1 MTLDRYFRTS
11 SYCLF
16 AISFLMLVA
25 TRQLDWISPI
35 LYLGALMFGWEV
47 DAGKSK
53 WKISTT
59 LTSWLM
65 LIFLPFP
72 VVDWLILRTNP
83 IVALVHF
90 IFFASAM
97 KLIQAKRDRDWIWLY
112 VVSFFQM
119 LLAAGMMID
128 TSFFVL
134 LVLFL
139 FCAVSTLVSYEM
151 RRAQLQSHE
160 TTTVEYWRETET
172 AHTGL
177 PKPRWRT
184 LGYFSGITL
193 ALILLLATPLFLAMP
208 RIALKNT
215 GVGWMQG
222 NSLSGFSDTVTLGE
236 VGQLKL
242 NPKLVMRVRVT
253 QPPGQNSLLRWRG
266 VTLDQYDGKSWRD
279 STSRTATGRALAIQV
294 PRRGNTYWLDEGT
307 SYNHTEA
314 LRYITRQTFYLE
326 PLDTPTIFAASKP
339 LWIEGLNSLWKD
351 DSDGLWTSRHSMNRL
366 IYVVESDTRTPQD
379 EVLQKND
386 DRNYGSEI
394 TSRYLQIPR
403 NFDRRVA
410 TLSAEITRN
419 SKSVIESARLI
430 EAHLRSKYSYSL
442 NLRRSDESLD
452 PIVDFLLNVRSGH
465 CEYFASSMTLMLRTQ
480 GIPARIVNGFQT
492 GEFTNI
498 SEFYTVRQSD
508 AHSWVEIY
516 FPDYGWLPFD
526 PTPAAGLSTY
536 EMNWA
541 SVLRQY
547 SDAVEMFWL
556 ERVIGFGVEEQEA
569 IAFRTQRLITDYQ
582 RETGAWFDNMKA
594 RLNAFIKALRGEKRL
609 SDFDGISLL
618 REILLHPIMLGI
630 YSLGF
635 AAFGFVLWRKNARS
649 WQRRI
654 KLDAQGSAIAF
665 YQEMI
670 DILES
675 KGFHRAAEQ
684 TPKEFAQVL
693 MIPAVSE
700 ITSIY
705 QRVRFGQTTIDESEI
720 AQVESALKEL
730 REIKKQANK
739 SEE

>member
-35 LYLGALMFGWEV
+35 LYVATLMFGWEV

-53 WKISTT
+53 WKVSPT

-65 LIFLPFP
+65 LVFLPFP
-72 VVDWLILRTNP
+72 FIDWLVLRTNP

-97 KLIQAKRDRDWIWLY
+97 KLIQAKRNRDWLWLY

-151 RRAQLQSHE
+151 RSAQLQSHE
-160 TTTVEYWRETET
+160 TTTVEYWRETAT
-172 AHTGL
+172 THTGV

-184 LGYFSGITL
+184 LGYFSGATL
-193 ALILLLATPLFLAMP
+193 ILILLLATPLFLAMP

-222 NSLSGFSDTVTLGE
+222 NTLSGFSDSVTLGE

-242 NPKLVMRVRVT
+242 NPTLVMRVRVA
-253 QPPGQNSLLRWRG
+253 QPPDQNPSLRWRG

-279 STSRTATGRALAIQV
+279 STSRNSAGRPIAIQV
-294 PRRGNTYWLDEGT
+294 PRRGNTYWLDEAAQ
-307 SYNHTEA
+307 YNHTQA
-314 LRYITRQTFYLE
+314 LRFITRQTVYLE
-326 PLDTPTIFAASKP
+326 PLETPTIFAAAKP
-339 LWIEGLNSLWKD
+339 LWIEGLNSLWMD
-351 DSDGLWTSRHSMNRL
+351 ESDGLWTNHHSMNRL
-366 IYVVESDTRTPQD
+366 IYTVESDTRTPS
-379 EVLQKND
+379 ERELLENND
-386 DRNYGSEI
+386 REYSPDIS
-394 TSRYLQIPR
+394 SRYLQIPR
-403 NFDRRVA
+403 NFDRRIA
-410 TLSAEITRN
+410 TLTSEITHN

-430 EAHLRSKYSYSL
+430 EAHLRTKFTYSL

-452 PIVDFLLNVRSGH
+452 PIVDFLLNVRAGH

-492 GEFTNI
+492 GEYSPL
-498 SEFYTVRQSD
+498 SEFYSVRQSD
-508 AHSWVEIY
+508 AHSWVEVY
-516 FPDYGWLPFD
+516 FPQFGWIAFD

-536 EMNWA
+536 ETNWA
-541 SVLRQY
+541 SWFRQY

-556 ERVIGFGVEEQEA
+556 ERVIGFGVQEQEA
-569 IAFRTQRLITDYQ
+569 IAFRAQRLISDYQ
-582 RETGAWFDNMKA
+582 RDTGAWFDKIKD
-594 RLNAFIKALRGEKRL
+594 RINAFLGAFRGENKL
-609 SDFDGISLL
+609 TKLDNISLF
-618 REILLHPIMLGI
+618 REFFSHPIMLVIYGMGI
-630 YSLGF
+630 
-635 AAFGFVLWRKNARS
+635 AAFGFVLWRKNSRS
-649 WQRRI
+649 WKRRSKI
-654 KLDAQGSAIAF
+654 DAQASAIAF

-670 DILES
+670 ETLER
-675 KGFHRAAEQ
+675 KGYHRNSEQ
-684 TPKEFAQVL
+684 TPKEFAEAL
-693 MIPAVSE
+693 MLPAVSE
-700 ITSIY
+700 ITSLY
-705 QRVRFGQTTIDESEI
+705 QRVRFGQATIDEAEI

-730 REIKKQANK
+730 KDLKKPGK
-739 SEE
+739 

>member
-35 LYLGALMFGWEV
+35 LYVAALMFGWEV

-65 LIFLPFP
+65 LAFLPFP
-72 VVDWLILRTNP
+72 FIDWLILRTNP

-151 RRAQLQSHE
+151 RRAAQLQSHE
-160 TTTVEYWRETET
+160 ETTVEYWRETET
-172 AHTGL
+172 THTGL

-184 LGYFSGITL
+184 LGYFSGVTL

-242 NPKLVMRVRVT
+242 NPKLVMRVRVA
-253 QPPGQNSLLRWRG
+253 QPPDQNSSLRWRG

-279 STSRTATGRALAIQV
+279 STSRTATGHALAIQV
-294 PRRGNTYWLDEGT
+294 PRRGNTYWVDDAT
-307 SYNHTEA
+307 KYNHSEA
-314 LRYITRQTFYLE
+314 LRYVTRQTFYLE
-326 PLDTPTIFAASKP
+326 PLETPTIFAASKP
-339 LWIEGLNSLWKD
+339 LWIEGLKSLWKD
-351 DSDGLWTSRHSMNRL
+351 DSDGLWTSHHSMNRL
-366 IYVVESDTRTPQD
+366 IYTVESDTRTPGD
-379 EVLQKND
+379 NELQKNNEQVYD
-386 DRNYGSEI
+386 PDI

-403 NFDRRVA
+403 DFDRRVA
-410 TLSAEITRN
+410 GLSAEITRN

-430 EAHLRSKYSYSL
+430 EAHLRSKYNYSL

-492 GEFTNI
+492 GEYTNI

-508 AHSWVEIY
+508 AHSWVEVY
-516 FPDYGWLPFD
+516 FPAYGWVAFD

-536 EMNWA
+536 ETNWA
-541 SVLRQY
+541 SLFRQY

-556 ERVIGFGVEEQEA
+556 ERVIGFGVQEQEA

-582 RETGAWFDNMKA
+582 RDAGAWFENIKT
-594 RLNAFIKALRGEKRL
+594 RINALLKALRGEGKLRK
-609 SDFDGISLL
+609 FDGVSLL
-618 REILLHPIMLGI
+618 REVFFHPMMLGI
-630 YSLGF
+630 YGLGF

-649 WQRRI
+649 WQRRS
-654 KLDAQGSAIAF
+654 KVDAQASAIAF

-670 DILES
+670 ETLAR
-675 KGFHRAAEQ
+675 KGYHRNSEQ
-684 TPKEFAQVL
+684 TPKEFAEML
-693 MIPAVSE
+693 SFPAVSK
-700 ITSIY
+700 ITSLY
-705 QRVRFGQTTIDESEI
+705 QQVRFGQATIDEAEI
-720 AQVESALKEL
+720 AQVELALKEL
-730 REIKKQANK
+730 RDLKKPEK
-739 SEE
+739 